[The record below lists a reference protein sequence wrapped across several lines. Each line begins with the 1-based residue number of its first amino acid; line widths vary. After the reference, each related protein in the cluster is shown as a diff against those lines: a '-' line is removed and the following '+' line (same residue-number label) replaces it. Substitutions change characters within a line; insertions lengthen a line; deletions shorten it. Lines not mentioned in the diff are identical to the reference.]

1 MSVHATTRYGS
12 VFRADLFAGTTALVT
27 GGGSGIGRCVAH
39 ELSSLGATVIITGR
53 KIEKLERVAGEISE
67 DGGAVHY
74 AAFDIRDEE
83 AVEGEIAALVDAHG
97 MPSIAK
103 LITNMYV
110 RAGTRFKP
118 RLSF

>member
-83 AVEGEIAALVDAHG
+83 AVELGCLVIKHEKDCRRWVDH
-97 MPSIAK
+97 
-103 LITNMYV
+103 LLCVYW
-110 RAGTRFKP
+110 
-118 RLSF
+118 